1 MLSFALPVAFAL
13 AITPDHS
20 LFHYC
25 SDSGKVVASQSL
37 IQKGG
42 EVWQLKRPLITHGH
56 DWVSGTFGH
65 IRNGERLADK
75 HLRLR
80 VLPEDLIV
88 LFPDADTLT
97 ASSCSPSAA

>member
-1 MLSFALPVAFAL
+1 MLSFVFPLAFAL

-25 SDSGKVVASQSL
+25 SDRGKVVASQSL

-42 EVWQLKRPLITHGH
+42 EVWQLKPPLIAHGH
-56 DWVSGTFGH
+56 DWVSGTYGH
-65 IRNGERLADK
+65 IRDGERLADK

-97 ASSCSPSAA
+97 ASSCSPSE